1 MELKR
6 HIRFCCAALAA
17 LIGITSLSCAT
28 SIPIQITKVP
38 TMDTSGISR
47 LAVMPFR
54 TSDTSALQ
62 ALIAQALTLYSEQ
75 RILETKRFIMVDPS
89 QIARLQADGTSLTT
103 MVDALFTGALISFTV
118 IDSSHEIEKYY
129 PETKTFK
136 TVTLYERVVSLE
148 YSYQLIRTWD
158 NSIVD
163 KIVKS
168 GETSDSKT
176 DKYELKKPYLLAQ
189 EIIDTTLRYLA
200 RDLSPWVVTEQIQLA
215 QDTSKDK
222 NIKNQ
227 MKEAERLVKEGSYQ
241 TALSAYNT
249 LYTRTNNF
257 AAGYNAAILIW
268 VTGNLEGAID
278 RMQELAAVSGNP
290 KAAAELAYLKQV
302 HAESQT
308 IEQKYTGPAESLS
321 VSALRQVSEG
331 IIQALSSNAIIM
343 IMNVSQTEQDF
354 VDSIIDGITAQIIE
368 SKTITVVDRQNRDL
382 REAEQQFQLSGSV
395 SDDSAVSI
403 GHELGVS
410 VIITCALTGTGT
422 LRRLTVKAID
432 VETGKITY
440 QVSPK
445 I

>member
-1 MELKR
+1 VELKR